1 MLILH
6 YTNTVM
12 IPQHTGNRIPR
23 KTRHSIILV
32 QVMVF
37 HEKQE
42 IYYRHPLTW
51 TDIKPF
57 FNQAVIMHTQTGI
70 HLYTCMHPYT
80 NPLRPARVN

>member
-1 MLILH
+1 MLIILH

-32 QVMVF
+32 
-37 HEKQE
+37 HCTSNGIPRKTKE
-42 IYYRHPLTW
+42 IYFRHPLTW

-57 FNQAVIMHTQTGI
+57 
-70 HLYTCMHPYT
+70 
-80 NPLRPARVN
+80 